1 MHPIV
6 RVAILVS
13 LAGVAPGTS
22 RAADVTPEQARTLEE
37 QLRGWF
43 ASMAGPG
50 LPVASSPI
58 QVTPAGDH
66 YRLTMPP
73 TGATMPVKGWPT
85 VTASAKPAEGGRWT
99 IEDMRVQTPATFT
112 VNTPMPAKPGEKA
125 GPPVPTTYT
134 LNYATQEGGGTWD
147 PTFATPSN
155 FSTNSTG
162 FRLTAEGGGN
172 QQVTTI
178 DRMTSAVTLRPVA
191 DNRVDF
197 SLDAGGSGYSMRT
210 VIGQTSSGQT
220 LSGQPK
226 AGQPKSGQAKPGAE
240 AAASSAMDVTAQQ
253 VKVQLAM
260 PGVSRERSAQV
271 IPALMR
277 LAPAPGAVPDPKV
290 PPNPEGVRLL
300 MQALQGF
307 ASGATMN
314 EVLDGF
320 TIKGQGFGFA
330 TKQLRLGLDTKAD
343 GGFLNSAMDVGLDG
357 LALPGMGLDVFADLL
372 PSRVALRPVV
382 SHVPVKELLA
392 LLQTAGED
400 PNAKPPPAQVAAL
413 FSQGGLKAGLESFAL
428 DMGGASFAGK
438 ADIDLPSPNAA
449 SGTAQVTATNMDAL
463 LAKVQANPALAQAVP
478 VIVLA
483 KGIGRTE
490 GGKMVWDMQ
499 FDSTKLLVNGV
510 DLLKMG
516 GK

>member
-1 MHPIV
+1 MHPVV
-6 RVAILVS
+6 RIAILAS
-13 LAGVAPGTS
+13 LAGVTPGIS
-22 RAADVTPEQARTLEE
+22 RAADVTPEQARTLEG
-37 QLRGWF
+37 QLREWF

-50 LPVASSPI
+50 LPVAASPI

-73 TGATMPVKGWPT
+73 VGATMPVKGWPT

-99 IEDMRVQTPATFT
+99 VEDMRVQTPATFI
-112 VNTPMPAKPGEKA
+112 VNTPVPAKPGEKA
-125 GPPVPTTYT
+125 RPPVPTTYT
-134 LNYATQEGGGTWD
+134 LNYATQEGGGIWD

-162 FRLTAEGGGN
+162 FRLTAEGGGTH
-172 QQVTTI
+172 QVTAI
-178 DRMTSAVTLRPVA
+178 DRMMSAVTLRPVA

-197 SLDAGGSGYSMRT
+197 SLDASGTGYSMQT
-210 VIGQTSSGQT
+210 TLGQTGPGQAT
-220 LSGQPK
+220 
-226 AGQPKSGQAKPGAE
+226 AGPKSVQAKSGVG
-240 AAASSAMDVTAQQ
+240 AAANPAMDVTAQQ
-253 VKVQLAM
+253 VKVQLSM
-260 PGVSRERSAQV
+260 PGVSRERSAQM

-277 LAPAPGAVPDPKV
+277 LAPAPGTAPGPKA

-300 MQALQGF
+300 IQVLQGF
-307 ASGATMN
+307 ASGATLN
-314 EVLDGF
+314 EVLDGLS
-320 TIKGQGFGFA
+320 IKGQGVGFT

-357 LALPGMGLDVFADLL
+357 LALPGMGLDVFADVL

-392 LLQTAGED
+392 LLQAAGED
-400 PNAKPPPAQVAAL
+400 PNAKPPPALVTAL

-438 ADIDLPSPNAA
+438 ADIDVPSPAAA

-463 LAKVQANPALAQAVP
+463 LAKVQANPALAQGVP
-478 VIVLA
+478 IIVFA
-483 KGIGRTE
+483 KGIGRNE
-490 GGKMVWDMQ
+490 GGKLVWDMQ
-499 FDSTKLLVNGV
+499 FDSSKVLVNGV

-516 GK
+516 GR